1 MSNFERS
8 AREPLFHIA
17 KRSTIS
23 WKKSV
28 LIRVIAVVAAFL
40 LSGVL
45 SAIFIG
51 IDPITFLVK
60 LVDGAFGSERRIWVL
75 VRNIAILL
83 CIALA
88 LAPAFKMKFWNI
100 GAEGQVLM
108 GGLGCAICMY
118 YLGGVLPEP
127 LVWVFMVLAG
137 VLFGLIWAIIPAIC
151 HAFLNVNETLF
162 TLMMNYIAMQLVSF
176 FTNIWATD
184 GSGVL
189 KNETHLHGI
198 KFPEIGNAYML
209 PIIVVALLTV
219 FIFIYLKYSKHGYEL
234 SVVGESGNTARY
246 IGINV
251 KKVIIRTMALSGAIC
266 GIAGVLLVGAIN
278 GTVTTSTAGGQ
289 GFTGIIV
296 SWLGKFN
303 PFYMILTSFLV
314 IFLNRGTAN
323 LNLTNNAFP
332 AIVTGVVIFFI
343 IGCEFF
349 ISYQIKLRRAKK
361 EQKPDYLQTQPPQT
375 QEGGEEQAQP
385 EEEQTP

>member
-8 AREPLFHIA
+8 AREPLFHVA
-17 KRSTIS
+17 KRSSIS
-23 WKKSV
+23 WKQSM
-28 LIRVIAVVAAFL
+28 LIRVISVVAAFL
-40 LSGVL
+40 LSGIL

-51 IDPITFLVK
+51 VDPLTFLGK

-127 LVWVFMVLAG
+127 LVWVFMVVAG

-198 KFPEIGNAYML
+198 HFPEIGNAYML

-219 FIFIYLKYSKHGYEL
+219 FIFVYLKYSKHGYEL

-251 KKVIIRTMALSGAIC
+251 KKVIVRTMALSGAIC

-303 PFYMILTSFLV
+303 PLYMILTSFLV

-332 AIVTGVVIFFI
+332 AIITGLVIFII

-349 ISYQIKLRRAKK
+349 ISYQIKIHRAKK
-361 EQKPDYLQTQPPQT
+361 ERTPDYLQTQTPQT
-375 QEGGEEQAQP
+375 QEGGEEQIQP